1 MITGASYHSF
11 PYKLKDKQSRERHK
25 KKGEA

>member
-1 MITGASYHSF
+1 MITDASYHSF
-11 PYKLKDKQSRERHK
+11 PYKLKDKQSRERHN